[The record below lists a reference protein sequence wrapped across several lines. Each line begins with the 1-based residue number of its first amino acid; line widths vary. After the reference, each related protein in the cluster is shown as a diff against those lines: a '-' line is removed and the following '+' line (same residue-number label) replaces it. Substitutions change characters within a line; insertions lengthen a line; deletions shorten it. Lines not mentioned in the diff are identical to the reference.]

1 MLRGGGGLMGGNISG
16 KDLSVPI
23 KKPKGEI
30 GSLFLPS
37 DIGMKKKQ
45 DA

>member
-1 MLRGGGGLMGGNISG
+1 MGGNVSG

-37 DIGMKKKQ
+37 DIGMKKAGCLKLL
-45 DA
+45 